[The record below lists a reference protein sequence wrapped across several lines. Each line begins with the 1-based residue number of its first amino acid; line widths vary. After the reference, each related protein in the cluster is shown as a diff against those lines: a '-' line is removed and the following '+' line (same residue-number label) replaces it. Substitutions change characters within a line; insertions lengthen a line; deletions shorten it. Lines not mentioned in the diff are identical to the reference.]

1 MYRNWIRTTLAGVV
15 SAVML
20 AATAAAGQVELNGVL
35 LPEHEGWVDNG
46 VSYVTLKALSRESG
60 YALSWDGQTARLT
73 GAGAELTTSPGELYV
88 EVNGR
93 ALYLPGGVQTLNGR
107 IALPLRVLENA
118 LGAEVT
124 WDSVR
129 ATAALNT
136 RSAQA
141 RQADYDQEDLHWLSR
156 VISAESRGES
166 LLGQIAVGNVVL
178 NRVRSAA
185 YPDTIRGVVFD
196 RNNGVQFEPIQNGSI
211 YDEPTQLSVL
221 AAKLALEGAD
231 VVGECMY
238 FFAPAL
244 STGSWIVNNC
254 TYYTTIGC
262 HRFYF

>member
-1 MYRNWIRTTLAGVV
+1 MYRNWIRRAAVAAL
-15 SAVML
+15 SAVLL
-20 AATAAAGQVELNGVL
+20 AVPAAAGQVRVNDTL
-35 LPEHEGWVDNG
+35 LEQAEGWVEQG

-60 YALSWDGQTARLT
+60 FDLSWDGQAAQLS
-73 GAGAELTTSPGELYV
+73 GAGASLTARPGALYV

-93 ALYLPGGVQTLNGR
+93 ALYIPGGVRVTDGR

-118 LGAEVT
+118 LGAAVA
-124 WDSVR
+124 WDSGTE
-129 ATAALNT
+129 TAALDT
-136 RSAQA
+136 RGA
-141 RQADYDQEDLHWLSR
+141 RAKQADYDAEELYWLAR

-178 NRVRSAA
+178 NRVRSAQ
-185 YPDTIRGVVFD
+185 YPNTIRGVIFD
-196 RNNGVQFEPIQNGSI
+196 RNNGVQFEPTQNGSI
-211 YDEPTQLSVL
+211 YDEPTALSVL

-244 STGSWIVNNC
+244 SQGTWIVNHC

-262 HRFYF
+262 HRFYV